1 MYSLCFF
8 FLMNRRPP
16 RSTRTD
22 TLFPYTTLFRSLLLL
37 LAQLVG
43 GDIPLGHL
51 GEVND
56 EVDHLV
62 LEERRAELGLG
73 LRIGAVVFHHLLLL
87 ARMALGLH
95 EQGLVRLVLGDL
107 DLVQSADLGE
117 QQPEAN
123 PTLGDHAVLRLA
135 RPLEI

>member
-51 GEVND
+51 GEVDD

-73 LRIGAVVFHHLLLL
+73 LRIGAVILQHLLLL
-87 ARMALGLH
+87 ARMALRLH
-95 EQGLVRLVLGDL
+95 EQGLVHLVLGDL
-107 DLVQSADLGE
+107 DLVQAAALGAQPPGAPPAPAD
-117 QQPEAN
+117 PSV
-123 PTLGDHAVLRLA
+123 P
-135 RPLEI
+135 P